1 MLSKNQLGFLYMF
14 LSVCAFSLMDLIIKW
29 TADYPLGQVVF
40 FRGFFGIVFYFFV
53 IPKNRIN
60 NFYQTKRAFLHFLR
74 CFVGLIAMV
83 AIFIALRN
91 LPLATVVSISFAA
104 PIFTTIFSIFFLS
117 ERVGIYRWLAVVIGF
132 VGILIITE
140 PGFESL
146 NIYYIFPIIFCI
158 GLSYVAI
165 AIRQLSSTEPVWLIS
180 LNFSIAITIAGLCT
194 LPYGWKIPSFFDFFV
209 LSLVGLFG
217 GVANLW
223 LSQSYKFSEVSLV
236 TPLKYL
242 GLVFAIFFGYLI
254 WGEVPS
260 LKSLIGGL
268 LVILS
273 SIIIFRREIIIKK
286 TPTMFV
292 FNNKMEI
299 VAKPRSTHQLKTF
312 LMSNK
317 FFNTIYFAIS
327 KTSMVLKLGLFSLL
341 INILLNYLFV
351 YTLGLNHVG
360 IALATSFSAIF
371 IYIISLF
378 WLDKNNLFN
387 SRGKILSYTFAILG
401 LLIMFFTI
409 N

>member
-194 LPYGWKIPSFFDFFV
+194 LPYGWKIPPFFDFFV

-254 WGEVPS
+254 WDEVPS

-286 TPTMFV
+286 VPT
-292 FNNKMEI
+292 I
-299 VAKPRSTHQLKTF
+299 QRH
-312 LMSNK
+312 
-317 FFNTIYFAIS
+317 
-327 KTSMVLKLGLFSLL
+327 
-341 INILLNYLFV
+341 
-351 YTLGLNHVG
+351 
-360 IALATSFSAIF
+360 
-371 IYIISLF
+371 
-378 WLDKNNLFN
+378 D
-387 SRGKILSYTFAILG
+387 
-401 LLIMFFTI
+401 
-409 N
+409 